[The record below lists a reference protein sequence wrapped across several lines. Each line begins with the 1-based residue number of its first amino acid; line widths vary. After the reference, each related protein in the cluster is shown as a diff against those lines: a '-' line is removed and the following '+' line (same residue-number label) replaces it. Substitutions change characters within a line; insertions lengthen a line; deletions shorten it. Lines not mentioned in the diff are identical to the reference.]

1 MVGRRKPHCV
11 LSRNTGQPVLQRGG
25 TRFLADDCQ
34 PDSGWISGA
43 VKHRFFRRQRASFRT
58 CTLLFSVNSE
68 LLHPPLHLL
77 FFPFSVHFFR
87 TTPSRS
93 LKRRA
98 FFKLRPHKCY
108 FCPLNNPLANP
119 RNCPH
124 CGQKWTGWRRKAP
137 SLFSCFAACGFS
149 LCRNPLAGILFLLL
163 PFLHRSRTSAQRL
176 VLSPLV
182 GTRSAGRRKRHKP
195 PTRARRAVTG
205 VLAVRSTCVFNK
217 IGIFSP
223 CCVLVQLLHLPV
235 IVLLE
240 CRLNRLDCE

>member
-1 MVGRRKPHCV
+1 MFKTSKNHNSVKIV
-11 LSRNTGQPVLQRGG
+11 LDFTGVLRLFGNNSVIP
-25 TRFLADDCQ
+25 FLTVAEKRHFHS
-34 PDSGWISGA
+34 PKLPA
-43 VKHRFFRRQRASFRT
+43 LRAEVDGQT
-58 CTLLFSVNSE
+58 QKSV
-68 LLHPPLHLL
+68 
-77 FFPFSVHFFR
+77 
-87 TTPSRS
+87 
-93 LKRRA
+93 
-98 FFKLRPHKCY
+98 RP
-108 FCPLNNPLANP
+108 
-119 RNCPH
+119 
-124 CGQKWTGWRRKAP
+124 
-137 SLFSCFAACGFS
+137 FSCFAACGFS

-195 PTRARRAVTG
+195 PTWARRAVTG